1 MASNVWTYNPY
12 EVIKCFGITAKEGD
26 ITNYGNGHINDTLL
40 VVAED
45 GARYI
50 MQKINVN
57 VFKDPDMLM
66 GNIVAVTDYIKEH
79 GSSAREKLFV
89 IPTVDGK
96 NYALYEGSY
105 FRLYNFVD
113 AISHDADTTGG
124 TLLYNAGSAFGDFQN
139 ALDSFDASVLGETIP
154 NFHNTK
160 KRYADF
166 AEAVANNVSGRRDT
180 VKDEIAIAQSFEK
193 YVSTVVDAIAD
204 KTIPLRVTH
213 NDTKLNNVL
222 FDRDTNECVCVIDLD
237 TVMPGSLLYDF
248 GDALRFCASSSAED
262 ETDLDKVYFVEEK
275 YKKFASGFLSKVGSK
290 LTARERE
297 LLPFSAMLMTYECGI
312 RFLGDYINGDTYFKV
327 KYPTHNLDRARNQ
340 LKLAK
345 DIESKLPELQKL
357 TDEIL
362 AEVM

>member
-1 MASNVWTYNPY
+1 MASNAWTYNPY
-12 EVIKCFGITAKEGD
+12 EIIKAFGITAKEGG
-26 ITNYGNGHINDTLL
+26 ISNYGNGHINDTLL

-45 GARYI
+45 GVRYI
-50 MQKINVN
+50 MQRINTN

-66 GNIVAVTDYIKEH
+66 GNIAAVTDYIKDH
-79 GSSAREKLFV
+79 GNAREKLFV

-96 NYALYEGSY
+96 SYAMIDGNC
-105 FRLYNFVD
+105 FRLYNFID

-166 AEAVANNVSGRRDT
+166 TEAVENNVSGRRDE
-180 VKDEIAIAQSFEK
+180 VKDEIALAQSFEK

-204 KTIPLRVTH
+204 KTMPLRVTH

-222 FDRDTNECVCVIDLD
+222 FDRTTNECVCVIDLD
-237 TVMPGSLLYDF
+237 TVMPGSVLYDF

-275 YKKFASGFLSKVGSK
+275 YKKFASGFLSKVGAK
-290 LTARERE
+290 LTPRERE

-345 DIESKLPELQKL
+345 DIEAKLPELQKI

-362 AEVM
+362 ASIV